1 MSTFLINFVF
11 NYYVCRYRR
20 GDYGMDDVDDIK
32 PKLLLYYSLK
42 GEKGK
47 TSSTTST
54 SSREK
59 STCPT

>member
-1 MSTFLINFVF
+1 
-11 NYYVCRYRR
+11 
-20 GDYGMDDVDDIK
+20 MDDVDDIK

-47 TSSTTST
+47 TSFTTST